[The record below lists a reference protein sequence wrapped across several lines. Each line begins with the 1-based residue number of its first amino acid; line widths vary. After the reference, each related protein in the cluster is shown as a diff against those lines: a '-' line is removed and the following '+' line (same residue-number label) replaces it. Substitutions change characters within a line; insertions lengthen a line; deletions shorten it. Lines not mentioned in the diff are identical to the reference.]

1 MIMRNIDLDLIK
13 PTVVYSV
20 ADTASMLGISSAVV
34 YRLINTHHLVAF
46 KHDHGRDWYILG
58 QDILDY
64 IAEQK
69 EVSKK
74 SWKK

>member
-1 MIMRNIDLDLIK
+1 MLLIESIYTK
-13 PTVVYSV
+13 LLTHPPI
-20 ADTASMLGISSAVV
+20 TASMLGISSAVV

>member
-1 MIMRNIDLDLIK
+1 
-13 PTVVYSV
+13 
-20 ADTASMLGISSAVV
+20 MLGISSAVV